1 MKMYDRNTANYF
13 RNETDCFAVNYKN
26 AFSYRGILDT
36 TMKFVED
43 FDLLSEEK
51 WNRFASQY
59 SGNPDDEDLGWRGEY
74 WGKMMRGACFVYSY
88 TKNEKLYRILNETV
102 VNMLERE
109 DSFGRIS
116 SYSCDAEFIGWDL
129 WCRKY
134 VLLGM
139 QYFIEICTDT
149 NLKDRIISSMC
160 RQVDYIISKI
170 GNPEE
175 GKKHITT
182 ATSHWKG
189 LNSSSILEP
198 IVRLYTIT
206 EEKKYFDFA
215 EYIVSAG
222 GTEEQNIF
230 ELAYENEVYPY
241 QFEQTKAYEMM
252 SCFEGLL
259 EFYRVTKNEKYKTAV
274 VNFGNKILES
284 DFTIIGCSGCRHERL
299 DNSTKKQA
307 LTTNG
312 VMQETCV
319 TVTLM
324 KFCYQLYLI
333 TGDEKYVEAFEKSLY
348 NAYLGSVNT
357 EKIENTNFIKQRR
370 IDELNPGLISEPLP
384 FDSYSPLTAGKRGMG
399 VGGLKVMPDKHYYGC
414 CACIGVAGIGLVPKM
429 HIMNSENGFVM
440 NLFVPGKVETA
451 LEDGTKVVF
460 ATETKYPAYGNV
472 RISVEIENPVSFELK
487 IRIPSWSKETD
498 IAVNCEKVESENNYV
513 TIVKE
518 WNDGDEIIIELDM
531 RTRAI
536 YPELTEDCSDPEA
549 KNHIALQRGPLIL
562 AQENRLGYSVD
573 EPVNIIVGDD
583 GYVNVMIPEK
593 DIAPYE
599 HILEVRVPLVNGE
612 YMTVTDYASAG
623 KLWNEESKMAAWILN
638 KATL

>member
-1 MKMYDRNTANYF
+1 MTMYERYSANYF
-13 RNETDCFAVNYKN
+13 RNETDTLFANYSNSFKYTN
-26 AFSYRGILDT
+26 IIDKT
-36 TMKFVED
+36 IKFVED
-43 FDLLSEEK
+43 FDLLSEGK
-51 WNRFASQY
+51 WNRFVSQY

-74 WGKMMRGACFVYSY
+74 WGKMMRGSCFVYSY
-88 TKNEKLYRILNETV
+88 TKNEKLYKTLVDTV
-102 VNMLERE
+102 VKMLEKQDVE
-109 DSFGRIS
+109 GRIS
-116 SYSCDAEFIGWDL
+116 SYSVEAEFNGWDL

-139 QYFIEICTDT
+139 QYFLEICTDT
-149 NLKDRIISSMC
+149 ALKERIVSSMC
-160 RQVDYIISKI
+160 RQVDYIITKI
-170 GNPEE
+170 GREEE
-175 GKKHITT
+175 GKKHITK

-206 EEKKYFDFA
+206 EDKKYLNFA

-222 GTEEQNIF
+222 GTENQNIF
-230 ELAYENEVYPY
+230 ELAYENILYPY
-241 QFEQTKAYEMM
+241 QYDVVKAYEMM

-259 EFYRVTKNEKYKTAV
+259 EFYRVTKTERYRTAV
-274 VNFGNKILES
+274 INFANKLLES

-333 TGDEKYVEAFEKSLY
+333 TGDKKYVEAFETSLY

-414 CACIGVAGIGLVPKM
+414 CACIGAAGIGLVPKM

-440 NLFVPGKVETA
+440 NLFVPGTVETA
-451 LEDGTKVVF
+451 LKDGTKVVF
-460 ATETKYPAYGNV
+460 VTETKYPAYGNV

-487 IRIPSWSKETD
+487 IRIPSWSKDTYASINGEK
-498 IAVNCEKVESENNYV
+498 CEVINGFI
-513 TIVKE
+513 TIEKE
-518 WNDGDEIIIELDM
+518 WNNGEEIAIVLDM

-536 YPELTEDCSDPEA
+536 SPQLPENCADPNA
-549 KNHIALQRGPLIL
+549 KNHIALLRGPIVL

-573 EPVNIIVGDD
+573 VPVKVKVSDD
-583 GYVNVMIPEK
+583 GYVDVTIPEK

-599 HILEVRVPLVNGE
+599 HIIEVQVPLESGE
-612 YMTVTDYASAG
+612 YMSLTDYASAG
-623 KLWNEESKMAAWILN
+623 KLWNEESKMAAWILIE
-638 KATL
+638 